1 VRWAIS
7 GRNVA
12 VVIRKEMNMAVE
24 NLAIVE
30 VCSMVGMTKDMCVSG
45 CKDKNGTMRSCEAYH
60 DIHCEDGIA

>member
-1 VRWAIS
+1 
-7 GRNVA
+7 
-12 VVIRKEMNMAVE
+12 VIRKEMNMAVE

-30 VCSMVGMTKDMCVSG
+30 VCSIFGMTKDMCVSG

>member
-12 VVIRKEMNMAVE
+12 VVMRKEMNMAVE

-30 VCSMVGMTKDMCVSG
+30 VCSIIDMTKEMC
-45 CKDKNGTMRSCEAYH
+45 EQ
-60 DIHCEDGIA
+60 